1 MFISKKD
8 KVRKIVGYRFKESKR
23 KYADADA
30 MSRGMRSVVA
40 LFFVTGVGP
49 LMVFYTTLLFQH
61 ALHTI
66 SILLSAAVT
75 LSIIHNMDFAM
86 LSMQLAQT
94 QTPGFC
100 GLGSRFCSK
109 FWHLGTV

>member
-1 MFISKKD
+1 MQGCCVCVRAMFVYFEKER
-8 KVRKIVGYRFKESKR
+8 VREVVDYCFKESKQ
-23 KYADADA
+23 KYVDADA
-30 MSRGMRSVVA
+30 TSRRMRSAVT
-40 LFFVTGVGP
+40 LFFITGEEP
-49 LMVFYTTLLFQH
+49 LIVFYRTLLFQASH
-61 ALHTI
+61 AI

-100 GLGSRFCSK
+100 SL
-109 FWHLGTV
+109 